1 MTESKTPRTNEHA
14 EWLRYRAASPYFAVA
29 RLGLLDAAN
38 AIERLESAIAAALA
52 AKERAESE
60 RDALAAKL
68 AEAERLQ
75 LKQSTPPIVRYT
87 LDISDGRMVKS
98 PDGFWASAYE
108 LAAAYTTIAT
118 LTSKLAEAESG
129 SRVAAVEE
137 INSMLESVMYPPPP
151 YEVKVQ
157 EDYFSGATAYR
168 NSLKAAIDAAISQER
183 SDERYSR
190 RHEGAAMRGHTDR
203 AEAEMAVHVTAL
215 TKPIGEL
222 IEAVLRKHHRAV
234 LEALRELHEATLA
247 PYPTFEQGA
256 EAQNAWS
263 ERIDRARDR
272 ARAVIGGRK

>member
-1 MTESKTPRTNEHA
+1 MTESKTPSDALASGIIRRYDVLGDCGLMTNELALAHT
-14 EWLRYRAASPYFAVA
+14 VQ
-29 RLGLLDAAN
+29 
-38 AIERLESAIAAALA
+38 RLESAIAAALA
-52 AKERAESE
+52 AKERAENALLSINEIRNSIIGTQTMNWSEHVYPLVEALNGAGFEGMPYDEARGKFGTMLERTRKAESE

-98 PDGFWASAYE
+98 PDGFWASADE

-183 SDERYSR
+183 SD
-190 RHEGAAMRGHTDR
+190 A
-203 AEAEMAVHVTAL
+203 
-215 TKPIGEL
+215 
-222 IEAVLRKHHRAV
+222 
-234 LEALRELHEATLA
+234 
-247 PYPTFEQGA
+247 
-256 EAQNAWS
+256 
-263 ERIDRARDR
+263 
-272 ARAVIGGRK
+272 

>member
-14 EWLRYRAASPYFAVA
+14 EWLRHRAQSPYFALA

-52 AKERAESE
+52 AKERAEDALAEHKHSFDLRWQADQRARALWRKDRPDRDMIWPDHADLCVWLLE
-60 RDALAAKL
+60 QRDALAAKL

-98 PDGFWASAYE
+98 PDGFWASADE

-183 SDERYSR
+183 SDE
-190 RHEGAAMRGHTDR
+190 H
-203 AEAEMAVHVTAL
+203 
-215 TKPIGEL
+215 
-222 IEAVLRKHHRAV
+222 
-234 LEALRELHEATLA
+234 
-247 PYPTFEQGA
+247 
-256 EAQNAWS
+256 
-263 ERIDRARDR
+263 
-272 ARAVIGGRK
+272 